1 MERTRLA
8 GIVRRTAR
16 VLDFEVTPPSARP
29 EATQMAKGQNKQRL
43 SKTNKPKV
51 TTKAKQAKKA
61 ERKAATTPFHA
72 PTVTGESPR

>member
-1 MERTRLA
+1 
-8 GIVRRTAR
+8 
-16 VLDFEVTPPSARP
+16 
-29 EATQMAKGQNKQRL
+29 MAKGQNKQRL

-61 ERKAATTPFHA
+61 EKKAATTPFHA